1 VALCVPFFSLLKG
14 FFMPKLRTGQRA
26 PDVTLNTLA
35 GTAVPLASLWGN
47 GRTALLIFLRHL
59 A

>member
-1 VALCVPFFSLLKG
+1 
-14 FFMPKLRTGQRA
+14 MTKLRTGQRA
-26 PDVTLNTLA
+26 PDVTLNTLE